1 MATEDRLVP
10 REGDRCAL
18 TSKDEEDDDPTANIK
33 HCNRVDGDREHAI
46 DVAKNSSVQEEH
58 RAFDQK

>member
-1 MATEDRLVP
+1 MATRDRLVP

-18 TSKDEEDDDPTANIK
+18 TSKDEEDDDPTANIENS
-33 HCNRVDGDREHAI
+33 NRVDGERENAI
-46 DVAKNSSVQEEH
+46 DVAENSSIQEQH